1 MNISTTKKELQQ
13 AFSKLSKTTQLKSQ
27 NPLVNYTYISSSPAG
42 VLLHSTDQ
50 EVGVKTHINASV
62 NNEGECL
69 FPTSEMNDIISVLDN
84 GRVDIEVSGP
94 HINIKSESGVSFDI
108 STIPFQEY
116 PEIPENKHD
125 NLFCIETLS
134 LKEIISSLMYAINSE
149 PTKPAL
155 NGACFNFLDS
165 SVDFVATDGHRLVKI
180 TKQNTTNINGSFIVP
195 KKFLSILSTFLEGQ
209 SETNLVISGNYIF
222 TNNNKDVFYSKIIDE
237 KYPNYNAVIPEENP
251 LQLIASKT
259 EMMNNIKAASI
270 ATNKNTNQISL
281 HLKEGKVYFKSV
293 NQPESKTVHAPLKS
307 AKYSGDETSIGFN
320 AIYLK
325 EAVSKYPN
333 EEIIF
338 TFKDSL
344 SATLFLPKVS
354 DQKTTILLMPVR
366 INE

>member
-42 VLLHSTDQ
+42 VLLHSTDL

-62 NNEGECL
+62 NSDGECL
-69 FPTSEMNDIISVLDN
+69 FPTSEMNDIISVLDE

-108 STIPFQEY
+108 STVPFQEY
-116 PEIPENKHD
+116 PEMPENKHD
-125 NLFCIETLS
+125 NLFCIETSS

-155 NGACFNFLDS
+155 NGACFNFLDD

-180 TKQNTTNINGSFIVP
+180 TKQNTTNIKGSFIIP
-195 KKFLSILSTFLEGQ
+195 KKFLSILSVFLEGQ
-209 SETNLVISGNYIF
+209 SETNLVISGNYVF

-251 LQLIASKT
+251 LQLIASKA

>member
-42 VLLHSTDQ
+42 VLLHSTDL

-62 NNEGECL
+62 NSDGECL
-69 FPTSEMNDIISVLDN
+69 FPTSEMNDIISVLDE

-108 STIPFQEY
+108 STVPFQEY
-116 PEIPENKHD
+116 PEMPENKHD
-125 NLFCIETLS
+125 NLFCIETSS

-155 NGACFNFLDS
+155 NGACFNFLDD

-180 TKQNTTNINGSFIVP
+180 TKQNTTNIKGSFIIP
-195 KKFLSILSTFLEGQ
+195 KKFLSILSVFLEGQ
-209 SETNLVISGNYIF
+209 SETNLVISGNYVF

-281 HLKEGKVYFKSV
+281 YLKEGKVYFKSV

>member
-42 VLLHSTDQ
+42 VLLHSTDL

-62 NNEGECL
+62 NSDGECL
-69 FPTSEMNDIISVLDN
+69 FPTSEMNDIISVLDE

-108 STIPFQEY
+108 STVPFQEY
-116 PEIPENKHD
+116 PEMPENKHD
-125 NLFCIETLS
+125 NLFCIETSS

-155 NGACFNFLDS
+155 NGACFNFLDD

-180 TKQNTTNINGSFIVP
+180 TKQNTTNIKGSFIIP
-195 KKFLSILSTFLEGQ
+195 KKFLSILSVFLEGQ
-209 SETNLVISGNYIF
+209 SETNLVISGNYVF

-344 SATLFLPKVS
+344 SATLFLPKERKK
-354 DQKTTILLMPVR
+354 KTTILLMPVR

>member
-42 VLLHSTDQ
+42 VLLHSTDL

-62 NNEGECL
+62 NSDGECL
-69 FPTSEMNDIISVLDN
+69 FPTSEMSDIISVLDE

-108 STIPFQEY
+108 STVPFQEY
-116 PEIPENKHD
+116 PEMPENKHD
-125 NLFCIETLS
+125 NLFCIETSS

-155 NGACFNFLDS
+155 NGACFNFLDD

-180 TKQNTTNINGSFIVP
+180 TKQNTTNIKGSFIIP
-195 KKFLSILSTFLEGQ
+195 KKFLSILSVFLEGQ
-209 SETNLVISGNYIF
+209 SETNLVISGNYVF

-251 LQLIASKT
+251 LQLIANKT

>member
-13 AFSKLSKTTQLKSQ
+13 AFSKLSKTTQIRSQ

-42 VLLHSTDQ
+42 VILHSTDL
-50 EVGVKTHINASV
+50 EVGVKTSINASV
-62 NNEGECL
+62 SMEGECL
-69 FPTSEMNDIISVLDN
+69 FPTSEMNDIINVLDD

-108 STIPFQEY
+108 STVPFQEY
-116 PEIPENKHD
+116 PEMPENKHD
-125 NLFCIETLS
+125 NLFCIETS
-134 LKEIISSLMYAINSE
+134 CLKDIISSLMYAINSE

-155 NGACFNFLDS
+155 NGACFNFLEN

-180 TKQNTTNINGSFIVP
+180 SRENTTNISGSFIVP
-195 KKFLSILSTFLEGQ
+195 KKFLSILSNFLEGQ

-251 LQLIASKT
+251 LTLTANKT
-259 EMMNNIKAASI
+259 EMLNNIKAASI

-281 HLKEGKVYFKSV
+281 YLTEGKVYFKSV

-307 AKYSGDETSIGFN
+307 AKYGGEEVSIGFN
-320 AIYLK
+320 AVYLK

-338 TFKDSL
+338 SFKDSL
-344 SATLFLPKVS
+344 SATLFLPNVS

>member
-69 FPTSEMNDIISVLDN
+69 FPTSEMNDIISVLDD

-180 TKQNTTNINGSFIVP
+180 TRQNTTNINGSFIVP

>member
-42 VLLHSTDQ
+42 VLLHSTDL

-62 NNEGECL
+62 NSDGECL
-69 FPTSEMNDIISVLDN
+69 FPTSEMNDIISVLDE

-108 STIPFQEY
+108 STVPFQEY
-116 PEIPENKHD
+116 PEMPENKHD
-125 NLFCIETLS
+125 NLFCIETSS

-155 NGACFNFLDS
+155 NGACFNFLDD

-180 TKQNTTNINGSFIVP
+180 TKQNTTNIKGSFIIP
-195 KKFLSILSTFLEGQ
+195 KKFLSILSVFLEGQ
-209 SETNLVISGNYIF
+209 SETNLVISGNYVF

-281 HLKEGKVYFKSV
+281 HLKEGKVYFKSI

>member
-42 VLLHSTDQ
+42 VLLHSTDL
-50 EVGVKTHINASV
+50 EVGVRTHINASV
-62 NNEGECL
+62 NSDGECL
-69 FPTSEMNDIISVLDN
+69 FPTSEMNDIISVLDD

-94 HINIKSESGVSFDI
+94 HINIKTETGVSFDI
-108 STIPFQEY
+108 STVPFQEY
-116 PEIPENKHD
+116 PEVPENKHD

-155 NGACFNFLDS
+155 NGACFNFLES

-180 TKQNTTNINGSFIVP
+180 TKENTTNINGSFIIP
-195 KKFLSILSTFLEGQ
+195 KKFLSILGTFLDGQ
-209 SETNLVISGNYIF
+209 SETNLVISGNFIF

-237 KYPNYNAVIPEENP
+237 KYPNYNAVIPEDNP
-251 LQLIASKT
+251 LKLTASKT
-259 EMMNNIKAASI
+259 EMISNIKAASI

-281 HLKEGKVYFKSV
+281 HLTEGKVYFKSV

-307 AKYSGDETSIGFN
+307 AKYSGDEISIGFN

-333 EEIIF
+333 EEIVF

-344 SATLFLPKVS
+344 SATLFLPNVS

>member
-42 VLLHSTDQ
+42 VLLHSTDL

-62 NNEGECL
+62 NSDGECL
-69 FPTSEMNDIISVLDN
+69 FPTSEMNDIISVLDE

-108 STIPFQEY
+108 STVPFQEY
-116 PEIPENKHD
+116 PEMPENKHD
-125 NLFCIETLS
+125 NLFCIETSS

-155 NGACFNFLDS
+155 NGACFNFLDD

-180 TKQNTTNINGSFIVP
+180 TKQNTTNIKGSFIIP
-195 KKFLSILSTFLEGQ
+195 KKFLSILSVFLEGQ
-209 SETNLVISGNYIF
+209 SETNLVISGNYVF

-251 LQLIASKT
+251 LQLIASKI

>member
-13 AFSKLSKTTQLKSQ
+13 AFLKLSKTTQLKSQ

-42 VLLHSTDQ
+42 VLLHSTDL
-50 EVGVKTHINASV
+50 EVGVRTHMNASV
-62 NNEGECL
+62 NNNGECL
-69 FPTSEMNDIISVLDN
+69 FPTSEMNDIISVLDD
-84 GRVDIEVSGP
+84 GRVDIKVSGP
-94 HINIKSESGVSFDI
+94 HINIKTETGVSFDI
-108 STIPFQEY
+108 STVPFQEY
-116 PEIPENKHD
+116 PDVPENKHD
-125 NLFCIETLS
+125 NLFCIETSS

-155 NGACFNFLDS
+155 NGACFNFLES

-180 TKQNTTNINGSFIVP
+180 TKENTTNINGSFIIP
-195 KKFLSILSTFLEGQ
+195 KKFLSILGTFLDGQ

-237 KYPNYNAVIPEENP
+237 KYPNYNAVIPEDNP
-251 LQLIASKT
+251 LKLTASKT
-259 EMMNNIKAASI
+259 EMINNIKAASI

-281 HLKEGKVYFKSV
+281 HLTEGKVYFKSV

-307 AKYSGDETSIGFN
+307 AKYAGDEISIGFN

-344 SATLFLPKVS
+344 SATLFIPNVS